1 MKTDELISLL
11 AQDAPVRGRLGAVLA
26 LALAGGAAAALALL
40 GGTIGLRPDLASA
53 LETSR
58 VLFKISFTLLLAVL
72 AGWVLFRVGRP
83 GLKLRPRLRLLFLP
97 LGLLLLAVSAELV
110 ALPRARWMEGLE
122 GLHASFCLVF
132 IPLVSVAPL
141 VAILWALR
149 ASAPSDPGFAGAAA
163 GLAAGAIGA
172 AVYALHCPDDS
183 PLFVA
188 TWYSLAILIVSAAG
202 YVAGRRLLRW

>member
-26 LALAGGAAAALALL
+26 LALAGGAATALALL
-40 GGTIGLRPDLASA
+40 GGTIGLRPDLSSA
-53 LETSR
+53 LESSR
-58 VLFKISFTLLLAVL
+58 VLFKIGFTLLLAAF
-72 AGWVLFRVGRP
+72 AGWMLFRVGRP
-83 GLKLRPRLRLLFLP
+83 GLKLRPRLRLLLVP

-110 ALPRARWMEGLE
+110 VLPRARWMECLE
-122 GLHASFCLVF
+122 GLHASFCLFF

-149 ASAPSDPGFAGAAA
+149 GTAPADPGLAGAAA

-183 PLFVA
+183 PLFIA
-188 TWYSLAILIVSAAG
+188 TWYGLAILIVSAAG

>member
-11 AQDAPVRGRLGAVLA
+11 AQDAPVRGRLGAVLT

-72 AGWVLFRVGRP
+72 AGWMLFRVGRP
-83 GLKLRPRLRLLFLP
+83 GLLLRPRLRFLLLP
-97 LGLLLLAVSAELV
+97 LGLLLLAVAAELV
-110 ALPRARWMEGLE
+110 ALPRARWMEALE

-132 IPLVSVAPL
+132 IPAVAVAPL

-149 ASAPSDPGFAGAAA
+149 ATAPVDPGLAGAAA
-163 GLAAGAIGA
+163 GMTAGAIGA